1 MTLERGNAFTPVASA
16 TMIWPWGA
24 SVAGGSVA
32 AALSF
37 LMNFGLSGIPGA
49 VTTGIFFFALIGGI
63 GGVIRKKGDRRGR
76 RWAATYPFRYA
87 TAPALLGGGATAV
100 MSYIA
105 SVIGSFAI
113 FSGLFGAVFAGLGV
127 GLVLWVIIGVTAM
140 VVGNKNA

>member
-24 SVAGGSVA
+24 SVVGGSVA

-37 LMNFGLSGIPGA
+37 LMNFGLAGIPGA

-63 GGVIRKKGDRRGR
+63 GGVLSKKGDRRGR
-76 RWAATYPFRYA
+76 RWAASYPFRYA
-87 TAPALLGGGATAV
+87 AAPAMFAGGATAII
-100 MSYIA
+100 SYIG

-113 FSGLFGAVFAGLGV
+113 FSGLFGAAFAGLGV
-127 GLVLWVIIGVTAM
+127 GLVLWLIIGVVAA
-140 VVGNKNA
+140 VAGGKN